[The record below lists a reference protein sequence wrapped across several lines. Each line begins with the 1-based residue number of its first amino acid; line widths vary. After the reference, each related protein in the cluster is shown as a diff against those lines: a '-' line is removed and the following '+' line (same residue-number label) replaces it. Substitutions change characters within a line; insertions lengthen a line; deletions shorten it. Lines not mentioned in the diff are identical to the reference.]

1 MITLKKFK
9 NIIKNLSYLMA
20 FVVLFTAFFT
30 IMPEKAVAVDLAG
43 AKSAGFVGEK
53 PDGYLGIVNKN
64 APPDIHKLVQNV
76 NSKRRAKYLSI
87 AKKNNQELRVVES
100 LVGKKL
106 INGTKPGNY
115 YMNQGKWA
123 KK

>member
-9 NIIKNLSYLMA
+9 NIKKNLPYLMA
-20 FVVLFTAFFT
+20 FFVLFTAFFT
-30 IMPEKAVAVDLAG
+30 IMPETAVAVDLAG

-53 PDGYLGIVNKN
+53 PDGYLGIVKN
-64 APPDIHKLVQNV
+64 APPDVHKLVQNI

-115 YMNQGKWA
+115 YMNQDGKWA